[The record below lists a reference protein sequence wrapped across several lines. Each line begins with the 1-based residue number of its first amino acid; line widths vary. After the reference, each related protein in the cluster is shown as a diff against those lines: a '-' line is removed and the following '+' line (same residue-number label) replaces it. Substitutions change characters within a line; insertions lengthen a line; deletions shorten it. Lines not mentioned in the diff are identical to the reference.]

1 MYAGML
7 MFVVTRYC
15 SFRCFRQRRFVGVH
29 LVHSFSPPAVRSH
42 SEWRA
47 RLLVSWV
54 VDFVLKSLPVFPPFN
69 ALNYK
74 PVLALNAFSH
84 RVFWFL
90 SSHLEGREILLSP
103 ACC

>member
-54 VDFVLKSLPVFPPFN
+54 VDFVLKSLLVFSPFN
-69 ALNYK
+69 ALDYK
-74 PVLALNAFSH
+74 SVSALNARGH
-84 RVFWFL
+84 GVFWFL
-90 SSHLEGREILLSP
+90 SSHFGGP
-103 ACC
+103 